1 MDSRYSA
8 AAGPHLPHLAAWQ
21 DKLAIGGETG
31 TLLTLLGTLGTLGS
45 WDTALGMGTLVTLC

>member
-1 MDSRYSA
+1 MDSRYSG

-31 TLLTLLGTLGTLGS
+31 TIVTGNTGDSGELGHC
-45 WDTALGMGTLVTLC
+45 TALRATRVQ

>member
-1 MDSRYSA
+1 MDSRYSG

-31 TLLTLLGTLGTLGS
+31 TLVCHWEHWEAGTL
-45 WDTALGMGTLVTLC
+45 WMGTLMTLC